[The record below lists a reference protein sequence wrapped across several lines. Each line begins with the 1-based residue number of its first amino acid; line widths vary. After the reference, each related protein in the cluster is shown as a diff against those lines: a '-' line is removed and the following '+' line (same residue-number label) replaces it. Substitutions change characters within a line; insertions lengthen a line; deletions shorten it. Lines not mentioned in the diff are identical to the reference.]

1 MFFIRFFVF
10 IFYFLLVNNVS
21 AQGEYEG
28 SLQFIGI
35 NTFNYK
41 PLPFTKVKVKV
52 GGNVIKEIDTKSSN
66 EFKVQLDFG
75 NTYDLYLINPK
86 AQTMFVRVYADIPEK
101 KRNLRTTYALEIPFF
116 PKDATNLD
124 TTQFVNQ
131 FHQIV
136 FDGKNKFVDDTVY
149 MNAFLKKVYKQ
160 PKEVEEEEI
169 KTVVKVEKVKQYVQL
184 AGKLSFDND
193 KKTSLKRKL
202 VSIIDKQGEVIAS
215 SLTTN
220 HGVFVFPGIDLDAAE
235 GLSIRLSETENP
247 NHERVKLETTMGEVV
262 DIISSTGND
271 YQFKRTEAKNIIQ
284 KLIDPDFRYNVG
296 GKLISTK
303 GDKKKVA
310 ANKEVC
316 LLGKQNNIIQKV
328 KTNALGNF
336 LFTRIIPNQ
345 EYSFSFDTAEFGIDG
360 NLNLFSVNDKF
371 IKRIDSTSKNKFVYK
386 FISTSQSA
394 FNEMIVDDSELKMNV
409 KGRLCGDN
417 KNNPLANVKVL
428 LLNDKY
434 ETIDTTI
441 TNSNG
446 DFIFK
451 YLPYARQIL
460 ISVENEKSLLE
471 AFSNILVFDNDQN
484 LIKLVS
490 LVKGNSFRYKPLPT
504 EQELLTE
511 VFVDDPW
518 LNVINPKTKNGKIV
532 EAKET
537 IVENILFE
545 FNKSELLAESK
556 QTLDKV
562 ILAMN
567 ANNNFVV
574 ELGAHSDSKGG
585 DAYNLKLSDE
595 RAKSAKDYIV
605 SKGIEAKRII
615 AKGYGET
622 KLLNNCGNNVK
633 CSDDEHAVNRRLEF
647 KLIYN

>member
-1 MFFIRFFVF
+1 MFCVRLFILIFCSFV
-10 IFYFLLVNNVS
+10 LNVLS
-21 AQGEYEG
+21 AQSEYDG
-28 SLQFIGI
+28 SLQFVGI
-35 NTFNYK
+35 NTFNEK
-41 PLPFTKVKVKV
+41 PLPFTKIKVKV
-52 GGNVIKEIDTKSSN
+52 GSNVIKEIDTKSSN
-66 EFKVQLDFG
+66 EFKVQLEFG
-75 NTYDLYLINPK
+75 NTYDLYLSNAK

-149 MNAFLKKVYKQ
+149 MNKFLSRLYKI
-160 PKEVEEEEI
+160 PKDEEETEV

-193 KKTSLKRKL
+193 KKTPLKRKL
-202 VSIIDKQGEVIAS
+202 VSVVNQQGDVIAS

-235 GLSIRLSETENP
+235 GLSIHLSESENP
-247 NHERVKLETTMGEVV
+247 NHERVKLETTQTESV

-271 YQFKRTEAKNIIQ
+271 YQFRRTEARNVIQ
-284 KLIDPDFRYNVG
+284 KIIDPDFRYNVG

-303 GDKKKVA
+303 GDEKKVA

-336 LFTRIIPNQ
+336 LFTRVIPNQ
-345 EYSFSFDTAEFGIDG
+345 EYSFSFDTTEFGIDG
-360 NLNLFSVNDKF
+360 NLNLFSVSDKF
-371 IKRIDSTSKNKFVYK
+371 IKRIDSTSKNKFIYK

-394 FNEMIVDDSELKMNV
+394 FSEMIVDDSELKMNV

-441 TNSNG
+441 TNDKG
-446 DFIFK
+446 DFVFN
-451 YLPYARQIL
+451 YLPYTRQIL
-460 ISVENEKSLLE
+460 ISVENEKNLLE

-511 VFVDDPW
+511 VYVDDPW
-518 LNVINPKTKNGKIV
+518 LSVIKPKTKNGKVV

-545 FNKSELLAESK
+545 FNKSELLAQSK

-567 ANNNFVV
+567 ANQNFKV

-605 SKGIEAKRII
+605 SKGIDAKRII

-622 KLLNNCGNNVK
+622 KLLNNCGNDVK

>member
-1 MFFIRFFVF
+1 MFCIRLFFFIFCSL
-10 IFYFLLVNNVS
+10 FLNRLY
-21 AQGEYEG
+21 AQSEYDG
-28 SLQFIGI
+28 SLQFVGI
-35 NTFNYK
+35 NMFNDK
-41 PLPFTKVKVKV
+41 PLPFTTIKVKV
-52 GGNVIKEIDTKSSN
+52 GTKVIKEIDTQSSN

-75 NTYDLYLINPK
+75 NTYDLFLINAK
-86 AQTMFVRVYADIPEK
+86 TQTMFVRVYADIPEK

-124 TTQFVNQ
+124 TAQFVNQ

-136 FDGKNKFVDDTVY
+136 FDGKNRFVDDTVY
-149 MNAFLKKVYKQ
+149 MNQFLTKLYKQ
-160 PKEVEEEEI
+160 PKEAEEV

-184 AGKLSFDND
+184 AGKLRFDNA
-193 KKTSLKRKL
+193 KKTPLKRKL
-202 VSIIDKQGEVIAS
+202 VSIIDKKGEVIAS
-215 SLTTN
+215 SLITN
-220 HGVFVFPGIDLDAAE
+220 YGVFVFPGIDLDVADGVAVK
-235 GLSIRLSETENP
+235 LSDSENP
-247 NHERVKLETTMGEVV
+247 NHDRVKLEATNEETVE
-262 DIISSTGND
+262 IISSIGND
-271 YQFKRTEAKNIIQ
+271 YQFRKTEANNVIQ
-284 KLIDPDFRYNVG
+284 KLIDPEFKYNVG
-296 GKLISTK
+296 GKLISTT
-303 GDKKKVA
+303 GNEKKVA

-316 LLGKQNNIIQKV
+316 LLGNKNNIIQKV

-336 LFTRIIPNQ
+336 LFTKIIPNQ
-345 EYSFSFDTAEFGIDG
+345 EYSFSFDTSEFGLDG
-360 NLNLFSVNDKF
+360 DLNLFSVSDKF
-371 IKRIDSTSKNKFVYK
+371 IKRIDSTSKNKFIYK
-386 FISTSQSA
+386 FISSSQSA

-428 LLNDKY
+428 LLNEKY

-446 DFIFK
+446 DFVFN
-451 YLPYARQIL
+451 YLPYNRQIL
-460 ISVENEKSLLE
+460 ISVENEKNVLE
-471 AFSNILVFDNDQN
+471 VFNNILVFDNEEN

-490 LVKGNSFRYKPLPT
+490 LVKGNSFKYKPLPT
-504 EQELLTE
+504 EQALLSE
-511 VFVDDPW
+511 VYVDDPW
-518 LNVINPKTKNGKIV
+518 LNVIKPKTKNGKTI
-532 EAKET
+532 EAKTT

-545 FNKSELLAESK
+545 FNKSDLLAESK

-567 ANNNFVV
+567 ANKNFYV

-585 DAYNLKLSDE
+585 DAYNLKLSDA

-605 SKGIEAKRII
+605 SKGIDQKRII

-647 KLIYN
+647 KLIFN